1 MKRAIHSALYQIA
14 SEQCGL
20 FTSRQA
26 IEAGFNAKNH
36 LYYVKAGYWEKEHRG
51 IYRLKDFP
59 LEASHEYVLW
69 SLWSCNRTGEVQ
81 GVFGFETAL
90 SIYELSDVSPTKIH
104 MITPRSFSK
113 KSTLPKVLVLHHD
126 NLKPEDWQDMGG
138 YRVTTPTKTLSDIIF
153 SQRISREFV
162 CQAIEEGMGRGL
174 YPISE
179 LKRYGIANLTQE
191 LLVKHGR

>member
-1 MKRAIHSALYQIA
+1 MNREIHSALYQIA

-20 FTSRQA
+20 FTARQA
-26 IEAGFNAKNH
+26 IEAGFTAKNH

-59 LEASHEYVLW
+59 LEQSYEYVLW
-69 SLWSCNRTGEVQ
+69 SLWSCNRTGKVQ

-90 SIYELSDVSPTKIH
+90 SIYELSDLSPAKIH
-104 MITPRSFSK
+104 MIVPQSFRK
-113 KSTLPKVLVLHHD
+113 KTAIPKVLVLYNE
-126 NLKPEDWQDMGG
+126 NLKSEDWQDMGG

-179 LKRYGIANLTQE
+179 LRKYGIASLTQE